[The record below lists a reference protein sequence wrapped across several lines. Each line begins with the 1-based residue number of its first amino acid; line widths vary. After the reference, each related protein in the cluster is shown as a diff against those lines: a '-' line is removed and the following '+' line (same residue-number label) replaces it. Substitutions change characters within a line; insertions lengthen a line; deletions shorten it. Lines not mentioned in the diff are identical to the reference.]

1 MTSLPYIQPERE
13 LYYNLGVLLLVLGT
27 LAETKKRKKILS
39 IDKIQ
44 SFYFLTTRPSLL
56 NRVLLLANKNQINID
71 ESDYYTVGTL
81 SPNMEELFDRNRLLT
96 MLKILASKKF
106 LSVEYS
112 NSEGFL
118 FGLTEI
124 GKSKSRELTEGYFQK
139 ISSFIELLSELRSQT
154 PSKLNGYINSALRQE
169 VR

>member
-1 MTSLPYIQPERE
+1 MTKLPYIQPERE
-13 LYYNLGVLLLVLGT
+13 LYYNLGVLLLVLRN
-27 LAETKKRKKILS
+27 LAETKKHKKVLS

-81 SPNMEELFDRNRLLT
+81 SPNTEELFDRERLLT

-112 NSEGFL
+112 NSDGFL
-118 FGLTEI
+118 FYLTDI
-124 GKSKSRELTEGYFQK
+124 GKAKSKELTEGYFQK
-139 ISSFIELLSELRSQT
+139 ISSFIELLSELQSQP

-169 VR
+169 AQ

>member
-13 LYYNLGVLLLVLGT
+13 LHYNLGVLLLVLGY

-39 IDKIQ
+39 IDRIQ

-56 NRVLLLANKNQINID
+56 NRVLLLANKDQINID
-71 ESDYYTVGTL
+71 ESDYYTVGNL
-81 SPNMEELFDRNRLLT
+81 SPNIEELFDRNRLLT
-96 MLKILASKKF
+96 MLKILASKNF
-106 LSVEYS
+106 LSIEYS

-124 GKSKSRELTEGYFQK
+124 GKLKPQELTEGYFQK
-139 ISSFIELLSELRSQT
+139 ISYFIELLSELQSQT
-154 PSKLNGYINSALRQE
+154 PTKLNGYINSALRQE

>member
-44 SFYFLTTRPSLL
+44 SFYFLTTRPLLL
-56 NRVLLLANKNQINID
+56 NRVLLLANKPQINIG
-71 ESDYYTVGTL
+71 ESDCYTVGTL
-81 SPNMEELFDRNRLLT
+81 SPNVEELYDRSRLLT

-118 FGLTEI
+118 FGLTEV
-124 GKSKSRELTEGYFQK
+124 GKSKSQELNEGYFQK
-139 ISSFIELLSELRSQT
+139 ISYFIELLSELRSQT

-169 VR
+169 AR